1 MRKVLSGMTN
11 EFPLKIIYEMSITAL
26 TTANE
31 ITSDKKKMVIIDKA
45 LLQLVFNTVD
55 NTGAAL
61 YINIYE
67 NKLIKRFFNSSTFRQ
82 WPLRQC
88 IMLELGNYVMKKKK
102 YCIV

>member
-55 NTGAAL
+55 KHL
-61 YINIYE
+61 
-67 NKLIKRFFNSSTFRQ
+67 
-82 WPLRQC
+82 
-88 IMLELGNYVMKKKK
+88 
-102 YCIV
+102 